1 MTMRVSTKGRYGTR
15 AMIDLALHYTNSPIL
30 VKDIARRQC
39 ISERYLEQLLLSLK
53 VAGFVKAVRGAHG
66 GFTLSRPPAQI
77 KLNSIINA
85 LEGSISPVD
94 CVDSP
99 DLYPQA
105 SGCAMH
111 DIWLEVGKAM
121 NKVLESI
128 TLKELVERQ
137 AKKDAQGKALYQQ
150 R

>member
-1 MTMRVSTKGRYGTR
+1 MTIRISTKGRYGTR
-15 AMIDLALHYTNSPIL
+15 AMLDLALHYNNTPIL
-30 VKDIARRQC
+30 VKDIARRQG

-66 GFTLSRPPAQI
+66 GFILSRPPAQI

-85 LEGSISPVD
+85 LEGSIALVD

-99 DLYPQA
+99 ALYPKA
-105 SGCAMH
+105 SSCAMH

-121 NKVLESI
+121 DKVLESI

-137 AKKDAQGKALYQQ
+137 AKKEALSKA
-150 R
+150 